1 MLPQDGKRSD
11 WITGINVI
19 MPQNP
24 RLSSAVVN
32 LFYSLLSSIDF
43 SGRLYDERSSAG
55 VLMAL
60 LLLLKPSDSLASK
73 K

>member
-1 MLPQDGKRSD
+1 MLHRAGKRSD

-19 MPQNP
+19 MLQNP
-24 RLSSAVVN
+24 GLSSAVVN

-43 SGRLYDERSSAG
+43 SGRLYDERGSAG
-55 VLMAL
+55 VLMVL